1 VNLIELFQLGSASLE
16 FFIQSALPRGGDC
29 GPWIMFGSAFNSIT
43 AAWATLGYYAQADVL
58 YYMNGGWQKFA
69 ILLYTG
75 AGIAGIASMAFGQP
89 PKMWVWFFIGPAV
102 YYFAIDTRQPVH
114 GVGWMI
120 GSYVQDQSEV
130 WKQAEAG
137 AANSGVVRRGEIG
150 FNATGPQPGLHPT
163 IGNPDGTINVSVPFL
178 MLDSIVS
185 DTVRQLS
192 VWSGSLSQVSTY
204 EENLPSTSTN
214 IALESNA
221 PGYYFGKTLESQE
234 VCEPDQVHFSV
245 VSNTKWTYLN
255 SVTQAELGNTDARD
269 AFARFMASE
278 CGSHLSDSVDF
289 TNYSKALNFKDRD
302 LPASVL
308 FQDTSVSSSQ
318 YKRLRRN
325 LGKQRVPT
333 PPTLRRLFAESLQVA
348 APNAAGSSF
357 LRSVD
362 WSPSRAAPTATP
374 IACGEP
380 QAQADTAFVES
391 VLSRDIITCDAYLYM
406 LLLYFRY
413 EAAVIFSQTFQS
425 AGPTGWYPHDMT
437 YNMLYGWD
445 IPYETGCAT
454 SEGLSIGVQ
463 TQFVYNLILAHLFR
477 NEMNRLPEL
486 VTVGKDKTEAII
498 DDSQLYNASIGS
510 TSKAAEVYTWSL
522 MIPYV
527 QGILLYL
534 LTMAFPIVCMLMLVP
549 SWMKIIVTW
558 TSFFVWVKLWDLG
571 FAFVSSLERTLWA
584 QMANSNASREVSG
597 KVLEMSQYGGF
608 YDVVCNDGFDGL
620 EPTGACTESPTMI
633 LTGGRELCSSDG
645 YDTCLNIFNTNVT
658 TDGYGAFDASL
669 RIFDLG
675 LLVGSSLDFDIANGY
690 YIYIMSAL
698 YFAVPAV
705 TGQLVLGA
713 KSGVAGMVDKIA
725 GDPAGKAGNAA
736 GQSYTGNETA
746 RVKQNAATTSQESL
760 AKGHRENGL
769 VDKALGQQNQAAEH
783 GRLAAEHG
791 QVSEG
796 LNRRAQAIASAN
808 EYAGAAYQVPK
819 TALTA
824 AMAPLKSDRPKR
836 PSEPDPNVV
845 DSPGNGGTGGD
856 PQHATHS
863 SEGNSTLSSNIKGQ
877 ASLASGAVGSA
888 GMRKRLSGAG
898 TPGGMLANMG
908 GYAGVAGWAAD
919 SALNISEAA
928 WNAERTRA
936 VTDSRNEAS
945 ALAGEQ
951 GIHAYGAQQR
961 SSAYRS
967 ASERTMAQ
975 AQFAAQT
982 AQYDAMN
989 NYSNQRAGRMAVLGV
1004 PPGMIG
1010 PERRPEDAM
1019 GMAMAGMLDAPGR
1032 ETRRKANFFD
1042 PSTGSFFNTIN
1053 SSEKGLHGQYGY
1065 NGTRQPYLSGI
1076 KSELAYFGDSLR
1088 AGGSAISRMGV
1099 GRDLPPESEK

>member
-1 VNLIELFQLGSASLE
+1 MNLFELFQIGSASLE
-16 FFIQSALPRGGDC
+16 FFIQSSIPTGGDC
-29 GPWIMFGSAFNSIT
+29 GDWILFGSAFNAIT

-58 YYMNGGWQKFA
+58 YYMNAGWQGFA

-89 PKMWVWFFIGPAV
+89 PKTWVWFFIGPAV
-102 YYFAIDTRQPVH
+102 YYFAIDTRQPAD
-114 GVGWMI
+114 GVAWMI
-120 GSYVQDQSEV
+120 GSYVQDQKEV

-137 AANSGVVRRGEIG
+137 AVNSGVVRRGVIG
-150 FNATGPQPGLHPT
+150 FNAEGPSVSGE
-163 IGNPDGTINVSVPFL
+163 IEVSVPFL
-178 MLDSIVS
+178 MLDSLVS

-192 VWSGSLSQVSTY
+192 TWAGALSQVNPY
-204 EENLPSTSTN
+204 WDGGAPDSTSTN
-214 IALESNA
+214 VALANDA
-221 PGYYFGKTLESQE
+221 PGYYFGEELDSIEQCQANK
-234 VCEPDQVHFSV
+234 VHFSA

-278 CGSHLSDSVDF
+278 CGSHLSESVDF
-289 TNYSKALNFKDRD
+289 TNFSKALNFKDRD
-302 LPASVL
+302 LPESVL
-308 FQDTSVSSSQ
+308 FQDTTNPESDYS
-318 YKRLRRN
+318 RLRVN

-333 PPTLRRLFAESLQVA
+333 PPTLRRLFTETLETTSSSSFG
-348 APNAAGSSF
+348 GSSF
-357 LRSVD
+357 LRAVD
-362 WSPSRAAPTATP
+362 WSPPNNGSPSQ
-374 IACGEP
+374 CGE
-380 QAQADTAFVES
+380 AQTQGDIALMES
-391 VLSRDIITCDAYLYM
+391 VLSRDLITCDAYLYM

-413 EAAVIFSQTFQS
+413 EAALIFSQTFQS
-425 AGPTGWYPHDMT
+425 SGPTGWYPHDLT
-437 YNMLYGWD
+437 YNILYGWD
-445 IPYETGCAT
+445 IPFDEECSSAYGMGIRA
-454 SEGLSIGVQ
+454 Q
-463 TQFVYNLILAHLFR
+463 TQFVYNLILAHLLR

-486 VTVGKDKTEAII
+486 VTVGKDKTQAII

-558 TSFFVWVKLWDLG
+558 ASFFVWVKLWDLG
-571 FAFVSSLERTLWA
+571 FAFVASLERTLWA
-584 QMANSNASREVSG
+584 QMANSNASRQVNG
-597 KVLEMSQYGGF
+597 KILEMSKYGGF
-608 YDVVCNDGFDGL
+608 WDKECTYSVTFSSGGGTALVST
-620 EPTGACTESPTMI
+620 EACGGYQPI
-633 LTGGRELCSSDG
+633 LYLTSASSDTCG
-645 YDTCLNIFNTNVT
+645 TNDTCFNVFAESSAAGL
-658 TDGYGAFDASL
+658 DSAFDATL

-705 TGQLVLGA
+705 TGQMVLGA
-713 KSGVAGMVDKIA
+713 KAGVAGMVDKIA
-725 GDPAGKAGNAA
+725 ADPAGKAASAA
-736 GQSYTGNETA
+736 GSSYTGNETA
-746 RVKQNAATTSQESL
+746 RVKQNAATVSQESL
-760 AKGHRENGL
+760 AKGHRSSGL

-783 GRLAAEHG
+783 GRLAAYHG
-791 QVSEG
+791 QIAEG
-796 LNRRAQAIASAN
+796 ANRHAQAIASAN

-819 TALTA
+819 TALTHA
-824 AMAPLKSDRPKR
+824 LAPLKAERAKP
-836 PSEPDPNVV
+836 
-845 DSPGNGGTGGD
+845 PGGGGGD
-856 PQHATHS
+856 YSVGGGPGEGGNHPEHS
-863 SEGNSTLSSNIKGQ
+863 ASGNSTISSAIKGQ
-877 ASLASGAVGSA
+877 SVAAGSA
-888 GMRKRLSGAG
+888 AG
-898 TPGGMLANMG
+898 DEGFRAMLGRMGKPGSLLATAG
-908 GYAGVAGWAAD
+908 GYAGLAGYAGD
-919 SALNISEAA
+919 SVMNIGEAA
-928 WNAERTRA
+928 FNAERTFA
-936 VTDSRNEAS
+936 VTDSRNQAS

-951 GIHAYGAQQR
+951 GIMAYGAQQR

-1042 PSTGSFFNTIN
+1042 PQTGGFFNTIN
-1053 SSEKGLHGQYGY
+1053 SSEQKLHGEYGY
-1065 NGTRQPYLSGI
+1065 NATRQSFNSGI
-1076 KSELAYFGDSLR
+1076 KSGTDYFGDSLR
-1088 AGGSAISRMGV
+1088 SGYKAVTEMGMSRA
-1099 GRDLPPESEK
+1099 LPPESEK